1 MEHGIVLRL
10 RNHFRNTPK
19 RYLYQRKILAVLGCL
34 FMFCGVSQA
43 IEQEYALHVGPNGYA
58 PFAMIDRANDQVR
71 YYGVMFDF
79 LDAFEA
85 EHPEFKRKAV
95 LLTRKRANAQMAK
108 GEMIDIMLNSPLFVS
123 AKIKKHYKF
132 TDTFLHTEDKVI
144 SRKGEDFSYKTP
156 ADLHGKTVGT
166 IRGYSYGEFDYLI
179 KNGVVQD
186 IRVDH
191 HTQAIGMLSK
201 NRIDAY
207 FGNRHVTPLYIKE
220 LGLSIDDFVFSET
233 SLYEFDVAFAVNLKR
248 PVLYQKLNSF
258 LQRYIASGLLDKLM
272 RSYIE

>member
-1 MEHGIVLRL
+1 MERGTILRL
-10 RNHFRNTPK
+10 QNYFKRAPTVYFR
-19 RYLYQRKILAVLGCL
+19 QRKALTAVVCYWL
-34 FMFCGVSQA
+34 FCGASQA
-43 IEQEYALHVGPNGYA
+43 AQQEYALHVGPNGYA
-58 PFAMIDRANDQVR
+58 PFALIDRSNDQVR

-85 EHPEFKRKAV
+85 EHPEFKRKTV
-95 LLTRKRANAQMAK
+95 LLTRKRANAKMAK
-108 GEMIDIMLNSPLFVS
+108 GEVIDVMINSPLFVS
-123 AKIKKHYKF
+123 SKIKKHYKF

-144 SRKGEDFSYKTP
+144 TRKDQDFSYKVP

-179 KNGVVQD
+179 KNGVVLD
-186 IRVDH
+186 TRVDH

-207 FGNRHVTPLYIKE
+207 FGNMHVTPLYIKE
-220 LGLSIDDFVFSET
+220 LGLKIDDFVFSET
-233 SLYEFDVAFAVNLKR
+233 SLYEFDVAFAVNIKR
-248 PVLYQKLNSF
+248 PELYQKLNSF
-258 LQRYIASGLLDKLM
+258 LQRYIADGSLDERM